1 MSSWDFLGGQIYA
14 TWQDFPDAKKCQGR
28 CPSFM
33 FWHCFCFN
41 GTWSAESLKESWQN
55 VNFTKDCGAKAVFAA
70 KKKIHNP
77 QHISWLLQPLTTS
90 GTISTQT
97 ATIKSQL
104 KNTLGHLRL
113 WQSIARIRTQ
123 RLLFQRQMIGE
134 EIELFRYAQR
144 NGYYPPF
151 KSRFESMIFRFLF
164 GWICDRFPG
173 GYVYNTRMRGMVIPL
188 YCALWKIRVET
199 SSSGIGMPL
208 KWPMDTPNS
217 DGETCTRWE
226 KNQL

>member
-1 MSSWDFLGGQIYA
+1 MNVLLGFFGCIYIYT
-14 TWQDFPDAKKCQGR
+14 TWRDFPDAKKCQEDVQVL
-28 CPSFM
+28 
-33 FWHCFCFN
+33 CFGIVFASMGHDQQN
-41 GTWSAESLKESWQN
+41 HQKNSWQN
-55 VNFTKDCGAKAVFAA
+55 VNFTKDCAAKAVFAA

-144 NGYYPPF
+144 NGHYPPF

-188 YCALWKIRVET
+188 YCALWKITVET

-208 KWPMDTPNS
+208 KMANGYS
-217 DGETCTRWE
+217 
-226 KNQL
+226 K